1 MQKKRT
7 SPLVWIVLIGGG
19 VAAYMFTTPQDTPHR
34 ATTTKKT
41 TRKKAADTL
50 FTEADYKAKFEALN
64 TEPKNA
70 FMPVIMRQNGTS
82 ESAGTPNALPTALT
96 GGEGGWAYTGT
107 AEVDG
112 KIQAVVENP
121 STGQGDF
128 LFVGQRWKSARV
140 VAITDSTLV
149 LEGPSGQQVT
159 IKMLEKLSSGS
170 MMAGGGLAPVNVNP
184 ALRGAIGPLS
194 VRPTAGMNPNQGAPS
209 AEGDSNAN

>member
-1 MQKKRT
+1 
-7 SPLVWIVLIGGG
+7 VWVVLIGGG
-19 VAAYMFTTPQDTPHR
+19 VAAYMATTPQDTPHR
-34 ATTTKKT
+34 STAAKKPA
-41 TRKKAADTL
+41 RKKAADSL
-50 FTEADYKAKFEALN
+50 FTDADYKAKFEALN
-64 TEPKNA
+64 SAPKNA
-70 FMPVIMRQNGTS
+70 FMPVIMRQNGGGSDT
-82 ESAGTPNALPTALT
+82 AGTPNALPTALT

-112 KIQAVVENP
+112 RIQAVVENP
-121 STGQGDF
+121 GTGQGDF

-170 MMAGGGLAPVNVNP
+170 MMAGTGLAPVNPNP
-184 ALRGAIGPLS
+184 ALRGSIGPIS